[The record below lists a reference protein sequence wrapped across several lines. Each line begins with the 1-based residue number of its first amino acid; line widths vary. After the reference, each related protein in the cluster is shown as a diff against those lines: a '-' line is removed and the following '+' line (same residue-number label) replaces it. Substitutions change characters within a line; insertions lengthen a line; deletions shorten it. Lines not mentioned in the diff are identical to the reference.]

1 MDQESKVFIKTE
13 KPVEQVVKKDSSI
26 STISIKKS
34 RMFTKKLKTLMINKK
49 KRFQA
54 ARWFKE
60 LTSHTFKSHHLS
72 NEQEDNKFESC
83 SSMTL

>member
-26 STISIKKS
+26 SIKKS
-34 RMFTKKLKTLMINKK
+34 RMFTKKLKTLMINKKK

>member
-26 STISIKKS
+26 SIKKS

-49 KRFQA
+49 KKISSCQMVQGID
-54 ARWFKE
+54 
-60 LTSHTFKSHHLS
+60 KSYI
-72 NEQEDNKFESC
+72 
-83 SSMTL
+83 